1 MFPRFPAFPVRTRLA
16 LTASVVAFAAL
27 QAAPAMAA
35 CTATTPTDIECTG
48 SNPATTVNNSG
59 AGARTVTVAQG
70 ASVSSGV
77 TTVTAQGIP
86 SLITNNGTIETDSS
100 GGSTDYAA
108 AIATSNTGTARI
120 VNNSTGVITGTGTNV
135 MGARFIASNGV
146 AELVNAGTIS
156 ASGSSTSGNF
166 GPRAVAMFASS
177 SDARVINSGTIT
189 STSVGVAID
198 HSGTGETYL
207 SNAAGAEISGAAT
220 GIYIRNARGPVQI
233 DNAGDILRTSTGS
246 GGFLPGAI
254 AIFDQSTLATGTQ
267 VIINNTGTIGNAGGS
282 NTYAIY
288 AIQNANGSLEINNSG
303 TINGD
308 IVRSSSGLGALID
321 NSGTINGDIVLGF
334 GEDSVILR
342 GANTVMN
349 GRLDGGF
356 DADTLRFVDVDDLL
370 FTSNQ
375 QTFRFENIVLE
386 SGSLL
391 FNGAT
396 FETFGGEGSGAFVT
410 QAGTTL
416 TQTGAQSFI
425 LFADGGTTTING
437 TLVIDPATRLG
448 LGAGAGLAHD
458 FIAASG
464 SVTRFAL
471 DAVGVNQDFHGQIR
485 ATNIT
490 FASGSQIDLDVRDLG
505 LLVNGRTFD
514 VAVAT
519 NSLTDASGAITDNSL
534 LFDFSK
540 VVVGGT
546 TLRITMQQ
554 LLTIADTIDPADP
567 NSAALAGALQ
577 SFIDSGSPSGNTV
590 STLLGGFSTVDDL
603 SVAVADFAPDSSNMV
618 ALAALDMIE
627 PVFAS
632 VRDRAASHDLN
643 NGDIQFWLAGGL
655 FGSSLDAQ
663 GMHQGFEAN
672 GSHFAVGAEGRFGG
686 RDSLAAGLAFDHA
699 SSDGEAGLSRAD
711 LSSDRLYAYAFLPTG
726 PLRFDAVVGLGWGK
740 AKTERLIPV
749 LGDTAMG
756 RADLGTSFG
765 RIGLGYDLGK
775 GPFKVTPLAG
785 LQFANVTVGAYE
797 EAGSVGALSYSERKV
812 KSARADIG
820 LGLAWSADKDGKPTW
835 SLTSSLRYA
844 SQLNDL
850 DEPLRAQFTGGGSGF
865 GWSVNDLPGDNWEL
879 EAGARAYIGRF
890 GTLSLTYRGS
900 FADGADAQAGLV
912 TLSMGF

>member
-16 LTASVVAFAAL
+16 LTASVVTFAAL
-27 QAAPAMAA
+27 PAAPAMAA

-77 TTVTAQGIP
+77 TTITAQGTP

-120 VNNSTGVITGTGTNV
+120 VNNSTGVITGIGTNV

-156 ASGSSTSGNF
+156 AGGSSTSGSF

-198 HSGTGETYL
+198 HGGTGETYV

-220 GIYIRNARGPVQI
+220 GIYVRNARGPVQI

-254 AIFDQSTLATGTQ
+254 AIFDQNPAATGTQ
-267 VIINNTGTIGNAGGS
+267 VIINNSGTIANAGGS

-288 AIQNANGSLEINNSG
+288 AAQAANGVLEVVNTG
-303 TINGD
+303 TITGNISQFG
-308 IVRSSSGLGALID
+308 GLSALID
-321 NSGTINGDIVLGF
+321 NAGAINGNVQGGAGD
-334 GEDSVILR
+334 DTVILR
-342 GANTVMN
+342 GPNVVLNGNIIGGGGSANVLRFIDADNLVM
-349 GRLDGGF
+349 GPSQVVGDIEIFDLASGTLTLDGANWQLFG
-356 DADTLRFVDVDDLL
+356 DT
-370 FTSNQ
+370 
-375 QTFRFENIVLE
+375 
-386 SGSLL
+386 
-391 FNGAT
+391 
-396 FETFGGEGSGAFVT
+396 GAFNIGS
-410 QAGTTL
+410 GTTL
-416 TQTGAQSFI
+416 RVQGATSSI
-425 LFADGGTTTING
+425 LFNDGGVTTSNG
-437 TLVIDPATRLG
+437 TLVAAPNSRLQLATG
-448 LGAGAGLAHD
+448 TGFAHD
-458 FIAASG
+458 FVAASG
-464 SVTRFAL
+464 SITRFVL
-471 DAVGVNQDFHGQIR
+471 DTVSGTTTFHGQIR

-540 VVVGGT
+540 MVVGGT

-554 LLTIADTIDPADP
+554 LLSIADTIDPADP

-577 SFIDSGSPSGNTV
+577 SFIDSGSPSGSTV

-603 SVAVADFAPDSSNMV
+603 SAAVADFAPDSSNMV
-618 ALAALDMIE
+618 ALAALDMID
-627 PVFAS
+627 PVFVS
-632 VRDRAASHDLN
+632 VRDRAASHDFN
-643 NGDIQFWLAGGL
+643 HGDIQFWLAGGL

-663 GMHQGFEAN
+663 GMHQGFEAD

-686 RDSLAAGLAFDHA
+686 RDSLAVGLAFDHA

-756 RADLGTSFG
+756 RADLDTSFG

-775 GPFKVTPLAG
+775 GPFKITPLAV

-797 EAGSVGALSYSERKV
+797 EAGSVGALRYAERKV

-820 LGLAWSADKDGKPTW
+820 VGLAWSAEKEGKPAW

-850 DEPLRAQFTGGGSGF
+850 DGPLRAQFTGGGSGF
-865 GWSVNDLPGDNWEL
+865 GWSVNDLPGDSWEL
-879 EAGARAYIGRF
+879 EAGARTYIGRF